1 MPKTKPYETKID
13 RDLAIQLLN
22 SSGENSES
30 GLLGDALV
38 RTAAQLA
45 DLAEKAN
52 KFLKESEFSEIVADH
67 LARKHNKRG
76 HAEINVSRDGHVMLI
91 VTYEEKPKARRK
103 SRTRRAPLLKE
114 LRAKAEE
121 LGVDITE
128 FGIKRRQIWEHLQRV
143 ESGEVVTKKPKK
155 TPSEPKPESEA
166 KKPPPEADNGP
177 MSAGPDETRVSAP
190 PTQKPPRKPVVETV
204 RAVVSPVIVDAGS
217 TPKLSVKKDLRALA
231 EKSKDVD
238 IAALIDSEAK

>member
-22 SSGENSES
+22 SSGENSGD
-30 GLLGDALV
+30 GLLGDELV

-45 DLAEKAN
+45 DLAAKAN

-76 HAEINVSRDGHVMLI
+76 HAEINVSVDGHVMLV

-103 SRTRRAPLLKE
+103 TRTRRAPLLKE

-155 TPSEPKPESEA
+155 AAPEPK
-166 KKPPPEADNGP
+166 EADNGP

-190 PTQKPPRKPVVETV
+190 PTQKPPKKPVVETG
-204 RAVVSPVIVDAGS
+204 RPDTSPVIVDAGP
-217 TPKLSVKKDLRALA
+217 TPKVPGKKDLRALA